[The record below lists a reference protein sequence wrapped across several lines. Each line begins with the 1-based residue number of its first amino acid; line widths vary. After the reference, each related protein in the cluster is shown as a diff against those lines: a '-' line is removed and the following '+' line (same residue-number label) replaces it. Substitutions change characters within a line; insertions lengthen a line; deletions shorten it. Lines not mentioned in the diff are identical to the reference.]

1 MENKKM
7 CVWKRGGYFFIATLL
22 GAGPFSSHVYA
33 GTDHDQFNS
42 VTTELNNDVSQ
53 QKSKRITGT
62 VIDDTGLPVIGANVV
77 QKGTTNGII
86 TDVDGHFSLEIP
98 EDATLEISYIGYLT
112 QSIPV
117 GNKSSFQ
124 ITLREDTQK
133 LDEVVVVGFG
143 TQKKV
148 NLTGAVSSVS
158 SETFEGRSVS
168 NVAQALQGAMPGLNI
183 QQTQGYLDS
192 SPSINIRGVG
202 TIGEG
207 SDGSPLVL
215 IDGMEG
221 DMNRLNPQDIESVS
235 VLKDAAASSI
245 YGSRAPFGVIL
256 ITTKKGKSGKMSVN
270 YNNSLRWSKSINMP
284 KTADSYTFA
293 TYFNEAATNAGRAG
307 HFSPERL
314 QKIKDFMDGKITGG
328 IDPDPSNPSRWA
340 DLYDKGYGNTDWIG
354 LIFDETV
361 FSHEHNLSVSGGS
374 EKIQMYASVN
384 YLGQDGYI
392 RLNPENNQR
401 VATNLKVTSKFNDYI
416 SLNYNV
422 RFNQIDYEKPTYL
435 TDGLFSNLSRQSWPT
450 LIAYDPN
457 GYLYEYATHALRL
470 RDGGRNTKK
479 TNETTQQLNMV
490 IEPIKGWKIIGDVN
504 YQLYHER
511 VHEDIQK
518 VYNHDVNGEPY
529 HATLGGANSSVSE
542 YNKATKYL
550 NINAYTEYA
559 KELAG
564 HNFKVMAGIQSEQLW
579 QDEIDAYRLGIIVPG
594 TNVIN
599 GTSGNDSDGKSVPP
613 TVSGALDKWATA
625 GFFGR
630 LNYDYKGRY
639 LFEANLR
646 YDGTSRYR

>member
-613 TVSGALDKWATA
+613 TVSGALDKWAI
-625 GFFGR
+625 
-630 LNYDYKGRY
+630 DYG
-639 LFEANLR
+639 L
-646 YDGTSRYR
+646 